1 MALIRIGQQ
10 TYQVEALLFDKD
22 GTLLNLN
29 ALWCR
34 WLDALVARLN
44 LEPISSLPL
53 SPVAFDLALGVSNTE
68 QGRTIDPTGPLAIGS
83 MDDVLTI
90 LAQVLYQQAGLGW
103 NDALRCVHQARWM
116 AEAELNW
123 AEWIQPLAGVQSWI
137 AAAQAAGLRLGV
149 VTSDDQASA
158 LAHLKVLQLDQ
169 AMSVVIGHDQV
180 EQGKPF
186 PQMVERACQQLGVL
200 PEQTLLFGDSN
211 GDMQMAQAAGLL
223 AGIGIAPEKQR
234 SHLTAAQQII
244 ADYTDCDILDSFSS
258 S

>member
-1 MALIRIGQQ
+1 MTQVRIAQQ
-10 TYQVEALLFDKD
+10 IYDVDALLFDKD

-29 ALWCR
+29 TLWCP
-34 WLDALVARLN
+34 WLDAVVAQLGQA
-44 LEPISSLPL
+44 SSAPT
-53 SPVAFDLALGVSNTE
+53 PADFDLALGVYKAE
-68 QGRTIDPTGPLAIGS
+68 QGRVIDPTGPLAIGS

-90 LAQVLYQQAGLGW
+90 LAQVLYQQAGYGW
-103 NDALRCVHQARWM
+103 NDALRCVHLARM
-116 AEAELNW
+116 AAESALNW

-158 LAHLKVLQLDQ
+158 LTHLKALQLDQ

-200 PEQTLLFGDSN
+200 PERTLLFGDSN

-223 AGIGIAPEKQR
+223 AGIGIAPEDQR
-234 SHLTAAQQII
+234 SHLSAAQQVI
-244 ADYTDCDILDSFSS
+244 ADYTDCALLDSFSS